1 MTIADL
7 FCGAGGTSE
16 VACEAAIAC
25 GIVAASIRQAPDVR
39 FLETLDAA
47 KAA

>member
-16 VACEAAIAC
+16 GACEAAIAC
-25 GIVAASIRQAPDVR
+25 GIVAASIRQDPDVR

-47 KAA
+47 NAA

>member
-16 VACEAAIAC
+16 GACEAAI
-25 GIVAASIRQAPDVR
+25 VAAAIRQDPDVR